1 MKKQTEQQKLIDL
14 VNEKQRQITELEE
27 TNQASKKAIEHL
39 ILKNKKLKK
48 KLTKALTWAE
58 LRNKQTGQ
66 LINSVEAISTKKTI
80 GDAMGNIMNK
90 ITGGK

>member
-39 ILKNKKLKK
+39 ILKYMSLKLYLFQNRKKRK
-48 KLTKALTWAE
+48 
-58 LRNKQTGQ
+58 
-66 LINSVEAISTKKTI
+66 V
-80 GDAMGNIMNK
+80 
-90 ITGGK
+90 

>member
-14 VNEKQRQITELEE
+14 VNQKQSQITELEE
-27 TNQASKKAIEHL
+27 TNKAFQNEIAEL
-39 ILKNKKLKK
+39 TAKNKKLKK
-48 KLTKALTWAE
+48 KLTKALTLAE

-66 LINSVEAISTKKTI
+66 LINSIEAISTKKTI